1 MTDRIV
7 DTNVPLVASGA
18 NCDASPECQRKSVD
32 AIKDVLDERTRLV
45 IDDKWLILREYM
57 NKLNS
62 SGQPRIGDEFL
73 KWVLTNRSNTDRC
86 LQVEIQ
92 CDQTGEPLG
101 FPHTQELHS
110 FDRSDRKF
118 AVTALEYIARNS
130 PQKAPVLNA
139 TDSDWWHHRN
149 PLAEAG
155 IEIEFLCQDEILKWS
170 SGVGR

>member
-1 MTDRIV
+1 MTASPSRCVI
-7 DTNVPLVASGA
+7 DTNVAVTANAASTDAPPGCIAASGRALA
-18 NCDASPECQRKSVD
+18 NVMQGGHLYLDAGG
-32 AIKDVLDERTRLV
+32 AIVK
-45 IDDKWLILREYM
+45 EYRA
-57 NKLNS
+57 NL
-62 SGQPRIGDEFL
+62 GPRGEPGPGDEFL

-139 TDSDWWHHRN
+139 TDSDWWHHRI

-155 IEIEFLCQDEILKWS
+155 IELEFLCQDEILKWLF
-170 SGVGR
+170 